1 MFIICTPI
9 NSIWFREIALETS
22 DHLKTHKPKGNKLPK
37 RSLTDVITDLI
48 YGIIIEIIFS
58 IQATFVNLIPVGG
71 SLLSLIHFALL
82 YSLYS
87 FEYKWFYEGV
97 NVKKRL
103 LLIEQK
109 WPYFLGFGITLSILT
124 STPLLSPFAG
134 GRVALHH
141 TIGDVILST
150 CIFALAF
157 PMMILASFRT
167 SSPQTCFY
175 RIPIFKLSHLTC
187 NKLFNF
193 LKY

>member
-87 FEYKWFYEGV
+87 FEYKWFYEG
-97 NVKKRL
+97 
-103 LLIEQK
+103 
-109 WPYFLGFGITLSILT
+109 
-124 STPLLSPFAG
+124 PLYIY
-134 GRVALHH
+134 H
-141 TIGDVILST
+141 TI
-150 CIFALAF
+150 
-157 PMMILASFRT
+157 
-167 SSPQTCFY
+167 
-175 RIPIFKLSHLTC
+175 
-187 NKLFNF
+187 
-193 LKY
+193 